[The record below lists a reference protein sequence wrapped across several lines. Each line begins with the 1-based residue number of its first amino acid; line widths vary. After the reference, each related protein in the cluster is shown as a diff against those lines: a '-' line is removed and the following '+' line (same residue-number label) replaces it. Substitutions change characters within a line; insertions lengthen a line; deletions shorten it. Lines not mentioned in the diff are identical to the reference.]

1 MNNNCVA
8 SVILERSG
16 REIKSCEADLTTMK
30 NLIYLD
36 NAATSFPK
44 PPQVQAAMVHYL
56 NEVGANPGRAGHKL
70 SIRASRIVQ
79 RARESIA
86 ALFNVRNASR
96 IVFTLNVTEALNTV
110 INGFLNPGDHVLTT
124 SMEHNSVMRPLK
136 HLEASGEITLT
147 TAPCDHKGFLKIEE
161 FRNLI
166 RPETVLVIVNHA
178 SNVCGTIQ
186 DLKKIK
192 EAIGTIPLLVDAAQT
207 AGCFPID
214 VEADGIDFLAF
225 TGHKGMLG
233 PQGTGGFYIR
243 EGLDVR
249 PLKRGGTGSVSEELE
264 QPGFLPDALES
275 GTQNNVG
282 IAGLGAAV
290 EFILNEGVEKIRRH
304 EAALVTDFLKK
315 LYDAPGLTIYGP
327 LDVERQTSTLS
338 ITFDSIM
345 PMEDDPGFTG
355 CGSINLAWME
365 EGMPVEE
372 AGDRLDDEHDI
383 LVRVGLHCAPMAHRT
398 LGTYPDGT
406 VRLSMGYFNT
416 PEDIANAANAIKK
429 ILKN

>member
-1 MNNNCVA
+1 
-8 SVILERSG
+8 
-16 REIKSCEADLTTMK
+16 MK

-44 PPQVQAAMVHYL
+44 PPQVQDAMVHYL

-70 SIRASRIVQ
+70 SILASRIVQ
-79 RARESIA
+79 QARENIA
-86 ALFNVRNASR
+86 ALFNVSDPSR

-110 INGFLNPGDHVLTT
+110 ISGHLNPGDHVLTT

-136 HLEASGEITLT
+136 HLEASGTITLT
-147 TAPCDHKGFLKIEE
+147 TAPCDHQGFLKIDE
-161 FRNLI
+161 FSNLV
-166 RPETVLVIVNHA
+166 RPETALVVVNHA

-186 DLKKIK
+186 NLKRIR
-192 EAIGTIPLLVDAAQT
+192 EAIGTIPMLVDAAQT

-214 VEADGIDFLAF
+214 VVADGIDFLAF

-243 EGLDVR
+243 EGLIVR

-290 EFILNEGVEKIRRH
+290 EFILNEGVEKIRGY
-304 EAALVTDFLKK
+304 EAALTADFLKR
-315 LYDAPGLTIYGP
+315 LYDAAGLTIYGP
-327 LDVERQTSTLS
+327 LDAELQTSTLS

-345 PMEDDPGFTG
+345 PMEDEPGFTG

-365 EGMPVEE
+365 EGIPVGE
-372 AGDRLDDEHDI
+372 AGERLDDDHDI

-406 VRLSMGYFNT
+406 IRLSMGYFNT
-416 PEDIANAANAIKK
+416 PEDIAYAADAIRK
-429 ILKN
+429 ILTN